1 MKTLF
6 QRNRTLFNVLQVAI
20 LWLAVVLSAFE
31 VAHVSYLCRDL
42 YARLAVAESEGNRLK
57 AEYGKSIL
65 ELSTWGSMQRIEA
78 LATKELLM
86 ENPIASEI
94 KIVGRFSQGEL

>member
-1 MKTLF
+1 MKSLL
-6 QRNRTLFNVLQVAI
+6 QRNRTLLSVLQVAI
-20 LWLAVVLSAFE
+20 LWLAVVLTAFE
-31 VAHVSYLCRDL
+31 VAHVTYLCRDH
-42 YARLAVAESEGNRLK
+42 YARLAIAEKDGNRLK

-78 LATKELLM
+78 LASKDLSM

-94 KIVGRFSQGEL
+94 MIVGRLSSGGL